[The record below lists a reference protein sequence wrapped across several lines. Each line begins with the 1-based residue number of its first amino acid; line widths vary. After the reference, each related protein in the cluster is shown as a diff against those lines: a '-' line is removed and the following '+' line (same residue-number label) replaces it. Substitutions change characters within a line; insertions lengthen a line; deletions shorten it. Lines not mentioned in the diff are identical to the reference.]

1 MDKKIL
7 DEVDIKFRLNLN
19 KQLLEE
25 KLISLEVFQLMENY
39 LMKKLYQL
47 NESVN
52 LSDNIAQ

>member
-52 LSDNIAQ
+52 LSGNIAQ